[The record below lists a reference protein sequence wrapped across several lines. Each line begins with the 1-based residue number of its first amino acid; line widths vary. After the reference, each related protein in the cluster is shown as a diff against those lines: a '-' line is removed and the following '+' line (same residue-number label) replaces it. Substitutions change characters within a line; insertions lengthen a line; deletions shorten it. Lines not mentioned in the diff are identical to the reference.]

1 MFFIMKSF
9 VEHLMSEALLAYQM
23 DSDFRT
29 EVNASISTA
38 SPEGG
43 HYHLVKIELSIV
55 MMTDN
60 NAPAYRLTMAYSV
73 VVGVENE
80 NLTDDELHKILHTDI
95 PLHLFDNIR
104 AVVWQITRESG
115 FPLMLKDDTFSR
127 SIHVD
132 NIDQIFNPS
141 EPASSLEFEQDEFDD
156 EDDFEEGDSFDEEG
170 FASDDY
176 SISFR
181 SVIGEINSFEEGAE
195 FLKTLSRALNTDVLD
210 FDSFDQ
216 LPVFQTYYRFF
227 TPISYHCPEID
238 GCDPELWPMLF
249 RLLFGNVN
257 SKCKV
262 IDGKNNKPE
271 LKFSYGKYNDYLVS
285 ELDSDDLND
294 LLSDL
299 MTEALCEISVKLLH
313 RSTKVTES
321 ELKWSVGQLITKE
334 QFYKLHNFFPGTAQ
348 EEDKVFFEKLYS
360 KIKECDIQ
368 TYLYRL

>member
-29 EVNASISTA
+29 EVNTSISTA

-55 MMTDN
+55 MITEN
-60 NAPAYRLTMAYSV
+60 NALAYRLTMAYSA

-80 NLTDDELHKILHTDI
+80 NLTDDEMHKILHSDI
-95 PLHLFDNIR
+95 PQQLFDNIR

-127 SIHVD
+127 SVHVD
-132 NIDQIFNPS
+132 NTDQFINPS
-141 EPASSLEFEQDEFDD
+141 EPTSDMEFEQDGFDD
-156 EDDFEEGDSFDEEG
+156 KDDFGEDDF
-170 FASDDY
+170 ASDEY
-176 SISFR
+176 SMSFR
-181 SVIGEINSFEEGAE
+181 SVVKEINSFEEGAE
-195 FLKTLSRALNTDVLD
+195 FLKTLSRALNTNVLD

-216 LPVFQTYYRFF
+216 LPVFQTYYRFI
-227 TPISYHCPEID
+227 TPIPYHCPEID
-238 GCDPELWPMLF
+238 DCDPELWPMLF

-262 IDGKNNKPE
+262 IDGKKDVPE

-299 MTEALCEISVKLLH
+299 MTEALCEISVQLLH
-313 RSTKVTES
+313 RSTKASES

-348 EEDKVFFEKLYS
+348 EEDRVYFEMLYS